1 MKLRALR
8 EGLSVPA
15 IIATPN
21 LPKDTLVAI
30 TANKT
35 VDIAGANAIPIGRL
49 IKPARVANGSGT
61 VETRF
66 KELVEIKASGAV
78 AAGDIVKLAAVD
90 GVTGENRVTNWTGQT
105 DAVAGDKPETRY
117 GVCWKGGAD
126 GAVIEV
132 LTY

>member
-1 MKLRALR
+1 MKLRAHF
-8 EGLSVPA
+8 EGLAVPA
-15 IIATPN
+15 AVVTAN

-30 TANKT
+30 TANRT
-35 VDIAGANAIPIGRL
+35 VDKAGANALVVGRL
-49 IKPARVANGSGT
+49 FKPARAAGGSGT

-78 AAGDIVKLAAVD
+78 AAGARVKLAAPD
-90 GVTGENRVTNWTGQT
+90 PATGENRAAAFAEGV
-105 DAVAGDKPETRY
+105 DAEARYY

-126 GAVIEV
+126 GDVIEV

>member
-1 MKLRALR
+1 MKLRAQF
-8 EGLSVPA
+8 EGLAVPA
-15 IIATPN
+15 TIATAN

-30 TANKT
+30 TADRT
-35 VDIAGANAIPIGRL
+35 VDRAGANALVVGRL
-49 IKPARVANGSGT
+49 FKPAREANGSGT

-78 AAGDIVKLAAVD
+78 AAGARVKLAAVD
-90 GVTGENRVTNWTGQT
+90 PVTGENRASTFVEGT
-105 DAVAGDKPETRY
+105 DAESRYY

-126 GAVIEV
+126 GAVLEV